1 MRLDVESA
9 TLFQRSDKMKGVVD
23 RIEGEYVVVVLDEG
37 QVINVKKQEFEDS
50 VKEGDVVIK
59 DIVWKVLT
67 KETKSRKKEVEKYL
81 DLFEQ

>member
-1 MRLDVESA
+1 
-9 TLFQRSDKMKGVVD
+9 MKGVVD

-59 DIVWKVLT
+59 DIVWKVLIE
-67 KETKSRKKEVEKYL
+67 ETKSRKKEIEKYL
-81 DLFEQ
+81 DLFEE